1 MRIAAVCVAASLAA
15 APALA
20 VQGDKLIIGLAATQT
35 EDQIEQGAPV
45 NAKGTDRVSIYDV
58 SLAYLMSPGFVLG
71 LRYWN
76 FEQNTSTT
84 TDTGIVTS
92 GYGPMLGFMHESG
105 VFVTAT
111 YLLEPQKAYDPANTQ
126 SDVTY
131 YGGTGSLFGVGYVK
145 LLQSFGVGLMIQ
157 QSEVSYDKA
166 KVGSGDETSLSGD
179 WVDKSMYPYLQ
190 LFLLL

>member
-166 KVGSGDETSLSGD
+166 KVDR
-179 WVDKSMYPYLQ
+179 KSVV
-190 LFLLL
+190 

>member
-1 MRIAAVCVAASLAA
+1 MRIAAVCFAASLAVP
-15 APALA
+15 PALA
-20 VQGDKLIIGLAATQT
+20 AQSDKLIIGLAATQT

-45 NAKGTDRVSIYDV
+45 NAKGTDRVTIYDL
-58 SLAYLMSPGFVLG
+58 SLGYLMSPGFVLG

-105 VFVTAT
+105 VFLTAT
-111 YLLEPQKAYDPANTQ
+111 YLLEPKKEYDPANTQ

-157 QSEVSYDKA
+157 QSEVRYEKA
-166 KVGSGDETSLSGD
+166 KLGSGDETSLSGD